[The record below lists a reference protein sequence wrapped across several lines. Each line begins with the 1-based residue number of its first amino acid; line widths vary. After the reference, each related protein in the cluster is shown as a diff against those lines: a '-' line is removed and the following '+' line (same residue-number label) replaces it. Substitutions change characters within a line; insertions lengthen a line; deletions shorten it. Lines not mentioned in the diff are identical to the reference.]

1 MARTRLS
8 SYRLRPAAQADLEGI
23 WRYTAEQWSADQAD
37 RYVDGLQATIA
48 LLVSMP
54 EIARE
59 RREFVPP
66 VRIHPSAR
74 HLIIYRIED
83 DILAVLRIVAQRQN
97 WRALL
102 DSSE

>member
-48 LLVSMP
+48 LL
-54 EIARE
+54 
-59 RREFVPP
+59 
-66 VRIHPSAR
+66 
-74 HLIIYRIED
+74 
-83 DILAVLRIVAQRQN
+83 
-97 WRALL
+97 
-102 DSSE
+102 